1 MGKHFVLWKTLS
13 YAWTEI
19 GLNEAE
25 CSEIVREL
33 ENEYQSWS
41 EIKDVIYKDVLGGFS
56 LLSLSLC
63 FVWIPFVGWFF
74 ANNLLLDWGF
84 DDEWI
89 QKKIQHWYAV
99 PRWRHYLNP
108 LRWFGYIL
116 ALIFAS
122 YLIFKIKKF
131 YLSEKST

>member
-63 FVWIPFVGWFF
+63 FVWIPFIGWVF
-74 ANNLLLDWGF
+74 ANNLLPDWGF

-99 PRWRHYLNP
+99 PRWRHYFHP
-108 LRWFGYIL
+108 LR
-116 ALIFAS
+116 
-122 YLIFKIKKF
+122 
-131 YLSEKST
+131 